1 MQLLDRLDP
10 ASEVGVMN
18 EELRVLLVAVMV
30 TAGLPADSSEEIGF
44 HLALHYPEH
53 AQALL
58 DYRPPASTDLA
69 DAPSTAEPPVAPGA
83 QD

>member
-1 MQLLDRLDP
+1 
-10 ASEVGVMN
+10 MN
-18 EELRVLLVAVMV
+18 EELRAVLVAVMV

-58 DYRPPASTDLA
+58 AYRPPTSPADLA
-69 DAPSTAEPPVAPGA
+69 DDAQTIEPPATPEA
-83 QD
+83 LA